1 MFKKRDE
8 DQKVQES
15 MSQNPEASDHE
26 EEEHYSFLQETFKDE
41 QDRKSVV

>member
-26 EEEHYSFLQETFKDE
+26 EEEH
-41 QDRKSVV
+41 